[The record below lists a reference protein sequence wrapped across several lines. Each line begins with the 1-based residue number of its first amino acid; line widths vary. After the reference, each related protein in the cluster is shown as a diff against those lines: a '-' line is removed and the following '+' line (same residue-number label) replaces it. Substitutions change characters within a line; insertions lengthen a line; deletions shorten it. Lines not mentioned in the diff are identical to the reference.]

1 MKLAVFEQALSD
13 FKEELSDFEPALV
26 STDDAAR
33 LFLVFTALERT
44 VLAAKTLVAGRA
56 AESRRWR
63 DEGHRTPAS
72 GMAHTTGTGLGEV
85 MGMLENSERLES
97 LPETSDAL
105 RRGELSGPQLK
116 EITATAAA
124 NPGTEGE
131 LLEAARDHSLKNL
144 RDHALRVRA
153 RRISETEARA
163 RHAEIHRHR
172 SVRMWTDH
180 EGVGRLE
187 ARLTPDDLARVAG
200 AIGAESDA
208 VFRAARRAGHR
219 EPTVAYAADAL
230 VALVTGTDSGSVSAS
245 AAESVSAADSGS
257 ASGSGSGSGSGSDDP
272 SPPTGR
278 RKRAAARTTMFLRVD
293 WAALRRGHLE
303 DGEVCEVP
311 GFGPVPL
318 ATARNEFGD
327 ALLKII
333 ITKGVDVTTV
343 VHVGRAVPAH
353 LQTALEER
361 DRSCVV
367 PGCEVTKGLEI
378 DHYKIAFEHFGPTEM
393 WNLCRLCHWHHQQ
406 KTHRGYSLSGDP
418 GSWRWDAPLS
428 AGQPL
433 SVTATDD
440 ESLPAEAGHDG
451 ISGISGGR
459 DPTF

>member
-1 MKLAVFEQALSD
+1 MKVAVFEQALSD

-26 STDDAAR
+26 STGDAAR
-33 LFLVFTALERT
+33 LFMVFTALERT

-56 AESRRWR
+56 AESERWR

-72 GMAHTTGTGLGEV
+72 WVAHNTGTGLGEAI
-85 MGMLENSERLES
+85 GMLENSERLES

-116 EITATAAA
+116 EITATASAH
-124 NPGTEGE
+124 PGTEGE
-131 LLEAARDHSLKNL
+131 LLSAARDSSLKNL

-163 RHAEIHRHR
+163 RQAEIHRQR

-208 VFRAARRAGHR
+208 VFQAARRAGHR

-230 VALVTGTDSGSVSAS
+230 VALVTGTA
-245 AAESVSAADSGS
+245 SGS
-257 ASGSGSGSGSGSDDP
+257 ASDSGAGAGVGAGAGTGADDAGLP
-272 SPPTGR
+272 SQR

-293 WAALRRGHLE
+293 WAALRRGQLE

-318 ATARNEFGD
+318 ATARAEFGD

-361 DRSCVV
+361 DRTCVV

-378 DHYKIAFEHFGPTEM
+378 DHYKIAFEHLGPTEM

-433 SVTATDD
+433 SVTPENENED
-440 ESLPAEAGHDG
+440 SVSAEAEREAEAEAEAERLTF
-451 ISGISGGR
+451 SGGR